1 MGLHR
6 GAALGALLLLAVPAC
21 RAPTTGAASHVR
33 WLTIF
38 DWDPQRTHSFVNLL
52 QRTPGGNSKSTSLL
66 ANSSLIQAWQ
76 TYGTPG
82 LLDIEDVGGGF
93 SEGLYIRQG
102 ISKTHLN
109 PRWKSLLALT
119 LVAYVALAALFAG
132 IYALDPL
139 GMGVGIKEA
148 QSFADMGV
156 KEAVLV
162 AKHNCGF
169 TDG

>member
-66 ANSSLIQAWQ
+66 ANSSLIEAWQ

-82 LLDIEDVGGGF
+82 LLDIEDVEGGF

-109 PRWKSLLALT
+109 PRWKSLLGSLLDSALPWVRKGAIRGIF
-119 LVAYVALAALFAG
+119 LVRAPRPPARPRYPWRFA
-132 IYALDPL
+132 
-139 GMGVGIKEA
+139 
-148 QSFADMGV
+148 
-156 KEAVLV
+156 
-162 AKHNCGF
+162 
-169 TDG
+169 